1 MIIRNSRNS
10 MFHGSD
16 LYKNN
21 KHYFHKIYFLLCLD
35 FSGIK
40 AVKSLKNI
48 GNPLNDNHVR

>member
-1 MIIRNSRNS
+1 

-21 KHYFHKIYFLLCLD
+21 KHYFHKIYFILGLD

-48 GNPLNDNHVR
+48 GNLLNDNQVR